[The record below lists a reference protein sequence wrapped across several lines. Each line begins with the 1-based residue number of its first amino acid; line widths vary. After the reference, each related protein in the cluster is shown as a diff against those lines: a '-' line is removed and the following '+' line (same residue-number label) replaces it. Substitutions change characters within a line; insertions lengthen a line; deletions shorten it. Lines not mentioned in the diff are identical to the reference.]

1 MNWNDQIWPG
11 TKVQTGLVFINTSQY
26 FRNKILDLNV
36 EVLTFHTFYP

>member
-11 TKVQTGLVFINTSQY
+11 TNVEVGLVFIKTSL
-26 FRNKILDLNV
+26 FLKLKTLEINV